1 MADIEPGYTVLVK
14 KPTDVEVG
22 QKVRVVGET
31 TIRTLKKA
39 GRDLKDEHMGT
50 VESIGEKSI
59 NVGTGDLPIPSRA
72 VNGLKFKVYRAAK
85 KKGRTAKKKEGG
97 RRRTQRKH

>member
-85 KKGRTAKKKEGG
+85 KKEGG